1 VTPRATAL
9 LVAVA
14 AGACASAAAGDLDP
28 ARLYAAGQRT
38 EALAALSARAD
49 DARQRE
55 LAALRA
61 MRDAGDAAT
70 GGLLRAALML
80 HTDRAWTMKAEALAS
95 EKPRACGI
103 GNEEEHARSVA
114 QLLLGRPDSRPFA
127 RRWFVAMARRSQW
140 DLCVGDVRAWASE
153 GLKSFPKDAE
163 LELARGMAAEAEAE
177 LGARANVVHLRD
189 MMNAS
194 RERARIDRGLR
205 DARESFELALA
216 GAPEGHEARLRLGRT
231 LWRLGQVEDAQ
242 RELSRLIA
250 EAREPALLYLG
261 HLFLAG
267 LQDGLSRAA
276 DAEREYRA
284 ALAVDPGGQ
293 AAAFGLALL
302 LSRTG
307 DLRESR
313 DILGRALARAPRPA
327 PRDAY
332 MSYHRG
338 FAGRADLL
346 IEGLRVDVL
355 P

>member
-1 VTPRATAL
+1 MSPRATAL
-9 LVAVA
+9 LVAIVA
-14 AGACASAAAGDLDP
+14 GSCASAAADDLDP
-28 ARLYAAGQRT
+28 ARLYAAGQRS
-38 EALAALSARAD
+38 EALAALSARRAD
-49 DARQRE
+49 AGGRE

-61 MRDAGDAAT
+61 LKDEGEAASAG
-70 GGLLRAALML
+70 LERAALML
-80 HTDRAWTMKAEALAS
+80 HTDRAWSRKADALAS
-95 EKPRACGI
+95 EKSRACGI
-103 GNEEEHARSVA
+103 GDEEQLARSVA
-114 QLLLGRPDSRPFA
+114 QLLLGRPDSRSFA

-140 DLCVGDVRAWASE
+140 DLCIADVRAWAGE
-153 GLKSFPKDAE
+153 GLKSFPKDPE
-163 LELARGMAAEAEAE
+163 LELARGMAAEADAV

-189 MMNAS
+189 MTNAS
-194 RERARIDRGLR
+194 RERARVDRGLGE
-205 DARESFELALA
+205 ARQSFELALA

-242 RELSRLIA
+242 RELDRLIA

-267 LQDGLSRAA
+267 VHEGLSRTA

-302 LSRTG
+302 LSRSG
-307 DLRESR
+307 GLRESR
-313 DILGRALARAPRPA
+313 DVLGRALARAPRPA

-346 IEGLRVDVL
+346 FEALRVDAL
-355 P
+355 R